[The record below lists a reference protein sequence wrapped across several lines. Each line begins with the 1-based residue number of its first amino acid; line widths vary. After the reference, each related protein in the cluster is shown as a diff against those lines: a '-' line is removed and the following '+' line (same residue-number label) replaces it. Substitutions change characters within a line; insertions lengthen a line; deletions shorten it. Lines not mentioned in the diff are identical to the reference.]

1 MCACVIMNAGENGL
15 GELDVGIL
23 NEEAYFSDKVN
34 TASHDRMNTVSQLSF
49 VTEVYFGVCV
59 CFRERTSLGQN
70 LLYDNPWKKA
80 LILHL
85 SFYFS
90 EP

>member
-1 MCACVIMNAGENGL
+1 MCACVIMNAGETGL
-15 GELDVGIL
+15 GELDVEIL

-49 VTEVYFGVCV
+49 VTKVYFGVCV
-59 CFRERTSLGQN
+59 CVSGRQN
-70 LLYDNPWKKA
+70 LLYDNPWKKT
-80 LILHL
+80 LISHL

-90 EP
+90 ET